1 MYRASF
7 ADSDKQKSKENSRNF
22 LEESSEF
29 GKKAE
34 MEIQNFLK
42 WTPMSKPV
50 SSLNTSIMNASG
62 FEKAKQSPESSEGLG
77 TLELLFKPFSK
88 DNSGI
93 GTPASMNKKAT
104 NNILTRHK
112 QNAK

>member
-1 MYRASF
+1 MHRASF

-22 LEESSEF
+22 LEESSDF

-34 MEIQNFLK
+34 MEIQDFLK
-42 WTPMSKPV
+42 WSLISKPV
-50 SSLNTSIMNASG
+50 SSLNTSLMNASG

-77 TLELLFKPFSK
+77 TLDLLFKPFSK

-93 GTPASMNKKAT
+93 ATASMNKKAAT
-104 NNILTRHK
+104 NNILTKHRQH
-112 QNAK
+112 AK